1 MVRPLFGG
9 DSSTKLDPSAPS
21 PPRIPNIPEET
32 KFPLGRRS
40 RPSWLQ
46 KTYNN
51 AEPQRRRN
59 HVPVYDKKPPLE
71 FLEAEKMPGAAQKS
85 TADATAMD
93 EGAASPA
100 AEPAAPA
107 ALSHGDISP
116 GDISPGE
123 LSLPLDAKSHLSE
136 MEMGLVVLAFLMG
149 IACSVFLFLRL
160 RRTFWRR
167 AGRPQVPPPHPP
179 PLPLISPLL
188 LLPSLPSP
196 PRLHR
201 PILTLPQVVSKRA
214 NDARRQAAQ
223 GAGAEGA
230 NDEGGGAGAS
240 AGGKGGMH
248 PSNASLMSAGFSS
261 ASIDVIDVVE

>member
-167 AGRPQVPPPHPP
+167 AGRPQVPPPS
-179 PLPLISPLL
+179 PLPPSPDLSS
-188 LLPSLPSP
+188 PSSTQFTFPPTPSP
-196 PRLHR
+196 PHSNPPSGRQQAR
-201 PILTLPQVVSKRA
+201 KR
-214 NDARRQAAQ
+214 RAAP
-223 GAGAEGA
+223 
-230 NDEGGGAGAS
+230 GGAGGRCR
-240 AGGKGGMH
+240 GGKR
-248 PSNASLMSAGFSS
+248 
-261 ASIDVIDVVE
+261 